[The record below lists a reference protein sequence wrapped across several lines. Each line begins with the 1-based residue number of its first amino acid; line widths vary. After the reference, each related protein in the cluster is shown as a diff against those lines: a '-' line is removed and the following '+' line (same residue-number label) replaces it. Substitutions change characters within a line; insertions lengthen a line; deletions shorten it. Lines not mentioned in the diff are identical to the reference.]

1 VNPKYPQVNA
11 RLPVNPA
18 SHVYTMLLPYASL
31 PPSVPDARVAALGC
45 VRDVPSQ
52 VAAAASSK
60 SSSITYSI
68 W

>member
-1 VNPKYPQVNA
+1 MSLVVNPESPHVNV

-18 SHVYTMLLPYASL
+18 SHVYTIVLPRASL

-52 VAAAASSK
+52 VTAAQK
-60 SSSITYSI
+60 
-68 W
+68 